1 MKKSLLLFISILV
14 LGCQETSI
22 EKKGPI
28 EGVWEREGNI
38 RYENGQP
45 IDTSKFGNEKNQARM
60 FKMYTKKHMMWMN
73 NGINLD
79 TIENKDLYPGAAAFA
94 TNYSVENGKLM
105 EYLII
110 GTDNVQNWLNSE
122 LKEGQEGFSFTA
134 SINVDENYFSQG
146 NLDSLGNG
154 FFELWKRIE

>member
-1 MKKSLLLFISILV
+1 
-14 LGCQETSI
+14 
-22 EKKGPI
+22 
-28 EGVWEREGNI
+28 
-38 RYENGQP
+38 
-45 IDTSKFGNEKNQARM
+45 
-60 FKMYTKKHMMWMN
+60 MN

-94 TNYSVENGKLM
+94 TNYSLENGKLM

-110 GTDNVQNWLNSE
+110 GTDNVQTWLNSE

-134 SINVDENYFSQG
+134 TINVNENYFSQG